1 MTAHRP
7 RRSTWLLMGLF
18 LMVLALYVL
27 VRPVPAGTA
36 PVDLRQQ
43 VRPHPARTRGTP
55 TPTSTTTS
63 GATPS
68 TTATQSPSPGASSPG
83 TAGTHP
89 PTTGTTTSG
98 SVRVDG
104 AEGARRVGDLHAP
117 GRPLHLGLG
126 RCAGLLLRAG
136 RLVHGLTRQDAIRT
150 AVARWARR
158 G

>member
-18 LMVLALYVL
+18 LLVLALYVM
-27 VRPVPAGTA
+27 VRPVPAGTT

-55 TPTSTTTS
+55 D
-63 GATPS
+63 ADLDHHLRRDAQHH
-68 TTATQSPSPGASSPG
+68 ATQSPSPGASSPG
-83 TAGTHP
+83 ATGTHP

-98 SVRVDG
+98 SSASTAPRG
-104 AEGARRVGDLHAP
+104 PAGRDLHARA
-117 GRPLHLGLG
+117 GPLLLGLG
-126 RCAGLLLRAG
+126 RYAGLHHRAG
-136 RLVHGLTRQDAIRT
+136 RLLSGLNRQDAVRT